1 MKLIDTPQ
9 FQRLRRLNQ
18 LGVASY
24 VYPSAC
30 HQRFEH
36 SIGTCYLA
44 GELLTHLC
52 QRQPQLKISAKDVL
66 SVQIA
71 ALCHDLGL
79 LNFRKK
85 M

>member
-9 FQRLRRLNQ
+9 FQRLRRLKQ
-18 LGVASY
+18 LGVSCY
-24 VYPSAC
+24 VYPGAC

-52 QRQPQLKISAKDVL
+52 QRQPELKITAKDVL

-79 LNFRKK
+79 FDFIRK
-85 M
+85 